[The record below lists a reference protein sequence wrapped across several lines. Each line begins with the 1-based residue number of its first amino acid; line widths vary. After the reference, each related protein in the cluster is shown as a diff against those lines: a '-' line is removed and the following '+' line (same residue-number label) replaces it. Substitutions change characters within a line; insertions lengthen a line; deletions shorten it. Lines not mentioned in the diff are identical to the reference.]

1 MNDVCS
7 IANLRGRVNSAMKV
21 ILADSAGFCFGVKR
35 ATQLAFEA
43 AEENC
48 PICSLGPII
57 HSPQVVERLE
67 EKGVKVVEKVEDI
80 EEGTVIIRSHGI
92 TAGELADIHARKLIP
107 VDATCPFVKKV
118 QDYVTLLCA
127 EGYEVVLVGE
137 KDHPEVQGIISYA
150 DQAEVAVVAD
160 SEEAQRLPDHSK
172 IGLVAQTTQSFEN
185 FHQVVDVCLGK
196 AKEVRVFNTICD
208 ATSVRQDEAREIAKQ
223 VDLMLILGGFNSA
236 NTTRLAQICRE
247 LQPRTYHVEIASQ
260 IDPEWFADVR
270 IVGITAGASTPRW
283 IIDEVLERVG
293 SLEN

>member
-1 MNDVCS
+1 MLDACNV
-7 IANLRGRVNSAMKV
+7 AKHRGRVSKAMKV

-35 ATQLAFEA
+35 ATQLAFKA

-67 EKGVKVVEKVEDI
+67 ENGVRVVEKVEDI
-80 EEGTVIIRSHGI
+80 EAGTVIIRSHGI
-92 TAGELADIHARKLIP
+92 TAGELADIHARNLIP

-118 QDYVTLLCA
+118 QDYVTLLCS
-127 EGYEVVLVGE
+127 EGYKVVLVGE
-137 KDHPEVQGIISYA
+137 KDHPEVKGIISYA
-150 DQAEVAVVAD
+150 DQAEVTVVAD
-160 SEEAQRLPDHSK
+160 SEEAQHLPSQSK

-185 FHQVVDVCLGK
+185 FHQVADICLRK

-260 IDPEWFADVR
+260 IESEWFTDVKV
-270 IVGITAGASTPRW
+270 VGITAGASTPRW
-283 IIDEVLERVG
+283 IIDEVVEWVG